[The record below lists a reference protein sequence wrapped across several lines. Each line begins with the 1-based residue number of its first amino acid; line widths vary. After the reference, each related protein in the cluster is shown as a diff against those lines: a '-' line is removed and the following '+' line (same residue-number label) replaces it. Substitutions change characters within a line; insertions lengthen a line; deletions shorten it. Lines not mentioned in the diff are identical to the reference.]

1 MRGATAQ
8 PSQQQPSHAFQLT
21 RPLRGATNM
30 GDIIGDLNKR
40 FQLTRP
46 LRGATAQLVN
56 PAGIKNF
63 NSHAPCGAR
72 LVYVGTAPV
81 NLVFQLTRPLRGAT
95 GTKLQTFSANL
106 ISTHT
111 PLAGR
116 DQNGRTVVHH
126 AKISTHTPLAGRDF
140 WCDIWISAAKHFN
153 SHAPCGA
160 RPAQSVSCRRPSDF
174 NSHAPCGARP
184 YARECGQAV

>member
-1 MRGATAQ
+1 MTTRISTHTPLAGRDASGRCAAAR
-8 PSQQQPSHAFQLT
+8 PPHFNSHAPCGARLTVCSALRLSRTFQLT
-21 RPLRGATNM
+21 RPLRGATQFDSLSRYA
-30 GDIIGDLNKR
+30 DI
-40 FQLTRP
+40 
-46 LRGATAQLVN
+46 
-56 PAGIKNF
+56 
-63 NSHAPCGAR
+63 
-72 LVYVGTAPV
+72 
-81 NLVFQLTRPLRGAT
+81 FQLTRPLRGAT